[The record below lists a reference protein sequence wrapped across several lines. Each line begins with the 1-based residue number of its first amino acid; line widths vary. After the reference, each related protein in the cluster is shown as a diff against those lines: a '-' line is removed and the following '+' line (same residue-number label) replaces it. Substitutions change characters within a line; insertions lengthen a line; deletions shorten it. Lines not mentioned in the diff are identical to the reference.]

1 MAQKIKCSHILVEK
15 QSQALQ
21 ILEEIKNKGG
31 KLDTGEPDDKVL
43 IIDGLN
49 TFIRCFSAIPTL
61 NDDGAHV
68 GGIVGFLRSIG
79 YTINMFRPTRCII
92 VFDGKGGSSRRR
104 KLYPE
109 YKAKRKTNI
118 RLNRAYDF
126 QTIEE
131 ERENMIRQIR
141 RTIDYLEHLPITLL
155 SIDNVE
161 ADDII
166 AYASKQVLTDSK
178 VTIMSSDKDFLQ
190 LVDDRIS
197 VWSPTKKKLYKPEQ
211 VMEEYGI
218 PSHNLLMYRIFDGD
232 KSDNIDGIFGYGLKT
247 VQKKLPFLQEEKQFS
262 VDDAIKQSSEL
273 EEHREI
279 MERNFDLMQL
289 HNVNISASAKTKTI
303 DKVREPVPKLQ
314 KETFKEMFI
323 EDKMYSALPNL
334 DSWLQTKFQTLV
346 KFIGK

>member
-1 MAQKIKCSHILVEK
+1 MSKERYLSILND
-15 QSQALQ
+15 
-21 ILEEIKNKGG
+21 IKNQGG
-31 KLDTGEPDDKVL
+31 SELGDNPNENVL

-49 TFIRCFSAIPTL
+49 TFIRVFSVIPTT
-61 NDDGAHV
+61 NDNGTHI
-68 GGIVGFLRSIG
+68 GGIVGFLKSIG

-92 VFDGKGGSSRRR
+92 IWDGKGGSSRRR
-104 KLYPE
+104 KMYPE

-126 QTIEE
+126 ETIEQ
-131 ERENMIRQIR
+131 ERENMIRQIQ
-141 RTIDYLEHLPITLL
+141 RTIEYLDFLPITML
-155 SIDNVE
+155 SIDNVD

-166 AYASKQVLTDSK
+166 AYTAKQVLTDSK

-197 VWSPTKKKLYKPEQ
+197 VWSPTKKKLYRPEQ

-232 KSDNIDGIFGYGLKT
+232 KSDNINGVRGYGLKT
-247 VQKKLPFLQEEKQFS
+247 VIKKLPFLQEDKQFS
-262 VDDAIKQSSEL
+262 VDDAITEVEEL
-273 EEHREI
+273 EKHRDI

-289 HNVNISASAKTKTI
+289 HNVDISASAKTKTI
-303 DKVREPVPKLQ
+303 DKMREPIPNLDKV
-314 KETFKEMFI
+314 TFKKMFL

-334 DSWLQTKFQTLV
+334 ETWLQTKFQTLV
-346 KFIGK
+346 KFIGQ

>member
-1 MAQKIKCSHILVEK
+1 MSKERYLSILNDIKE
-15 QSQALQ
+15 Q
-21 ILEEIKNKGG
+21 GG
-31 KLDTGEPDDKVL
+31 SELGDNPNENVL

-49 TFIRCFSAIPTL
+49 TFIRVFSVIPTT
-61 NDDGAHV
+61 NDNGTHI
-68 GGIVGFLRSIG
+68 GGIVGFLKSIG

-92 VFDGKGGSSRRR
+92 IWDGKGGSSRRR
-104 KLYPE
+104 KMYPE

-126 QTIEE
+126 ETIEE
-131 ERENMIRQIR
+131 ERANMIRQIQ
-141 RTIDYLEHLPITLL
+141 RTIEYLDFLPITML

-166 AYASKQVLTDSK
+166 AYTAKQVLTDSK

-232 KSDNIDGIFGYGLKT
+232 KSDNINGVFGYGLKT
-247 VQKKLPFLQEEKQFS
+247 VLKKLPFLQEDKQFS
-262 VDDAIKQSSEL
+262 VDDAITEVEEL
-273 EEHREI
+273 EKHRDI
-279 MERNFDLMQL
+279 MERNYDLMQL
-289 HNVNISASAKTKTI
+289 HNVDISATAKTKTI
-303 DKVREPVPKLQ
+303 DKMREPIPNLDKV
-314 KETFKEMFI
+314 TFKKMFL

-334 DSWLQTKFQTLV
+334 ESWLQTKFQTLV
-346 KFIGK
+346 KFIGQ

>member
-1 MAQKIKCSHILVEK
+1 MSKERYLSILND
-15 QSQALQ
+15 
-21 ILEEIKNKGG
+21 IKNQGG
-31 KLDTGEPDDKVL
+31 SEQGQSPNENVL

-49 TFIRCFSAIPTL
+49 TFIRVFSVIPTT
-61 NDDGAHV
+61 NDNGTHI
-68 GGIVGFLRSIG
+68 GGIVGFLKSIG

-92 VFDGKGGSSRRR
+92 IWDGKGGSSRRR
-104 KLYPE
+104 KMYPE

-126 QTIEE
+126 ETIEE
-131 ERENMIRQIR
+131 ERANMIRQIQ
-141 RTIDYLEHLPITLL
+141 RTIEYLDFLPITML

-197 VWSPTKKKLYKPEQ
+197 VWSPTKKKLYRPEQ

-232 KSDNIDGIFGYGLKT
+232 KSDNINGVFGYGLKT
-247 VQKKLPFLQEEKQFS
+247 VLKKLPFLQEDKQFS
-262 VDDAIKQSSEL
+262 VDDAITEVDEL

-279 MERNFDLMQL
+279 MERNYDLMQL
-289 HNVNISASAKTKTI
+289 HNVDISASAKTKTI
-303 DKVREPVPKLQ
+303 DKIREPIPKLD
-314 KETFKEMFI
+314 KVTFKKMFLD
-323 EDKMYSALPNL
+323 DKMYSALPNL
-334 DSWLQTKFQTLV
+334 ESWLQTKFQTLV
-346 KFIGK
+346 KFIGQ

>member
-1 MAQKIKCSHILVEK
+1 MSKERYLSILND
-15 QSQALQ
+15 
-21 ILEEIKNKGG
+21 IKNQGG
-31 KLDTGEPDDKVL
+31 SEQGQSPNENVL

-49 TFIRCFSAIPTL
+49 TFIRVFSVIPTT
-61 NDDGAHV
+61 NDNGTHI
-68 GGIVGFLRSIG
+68 GGIVGFLKSIG

-92 VFDGKGGSSRRR
+92 IWDGKGGSSRRR
-104 KLYPE
+104 KMYPE

-126 QTIEE
+126 ETIEE
-131 ERENMIRQIR
+131 ERANMIRQIQ
-141 RTIDYLEHLPITLL
+141 RTIEYLDFLPITML

-166 AYASKQVLTDSK
+166 AYTAKQVLTDSK

-197 VWSPTKKKLYKPEQ
+197 VWAPTKKKLYTPEN
-211 VMEEYGI
+211 VLEEYGI

-232 KSDNIDGIFGYGLKT
+232 KSDNINGVFGYGLKT
-247 VQKKLPFLQEEKQFS
+247 VIKKLPFLQEDKQFS
-262 VDDAIKQSSEL
+262 VDDAITEVDEL

-289 HNVNISASAKTKTI
+289 HNVDISASAKTKTI
-303 DKVREPVPKLQ
+303 DKIREPIPKLD
-314 KETFKEMFI
+314 KVTFKKMFLD
-323 EDKMYSALPNL
+323 DKMYSALPNL
-334 DSWLQTKFQTLV
+334 ESWLQTKFQTLV
-346 KFIGK
+346 KFIGQ

>member
-1 MAQKIKCSHILVEK
+1 MSKERYLSILND
-15 QSQALQ
+15 
-21 ILEEIKNKGG
+21 IKNQGG
-31 KLDTGEPDDKVL
+31 SEQGQSPNENVL

-49 TFIRCFSAIPTL
+49 TFIRVFSVIPTT
-61 NDDGAHV
+61 NDNGTHI
-68 GGIVGFLRSIG
+68 GGIVGFLKSIG

-92 VFDGKGGSSRRR
+92 IWDGKGGSSRRR
-104 KLYPE
+104 KMYPE

-126 QTIEE
+126 ETIEE
-131 ERENMIRQIR
+131 ERANMIRQIQ
-141 RTIDYLEHLPITLL
+141 RTIEYLDFLPITML

-197 VWSPTKKKLYKPEQ
+197 VWAPTKKKLYTPEN
-211 VMEEYGI
+211 VLEEYGI

-232 KSDNIDGIFGYGLKT
+232 KSDNINGVFGYGLKT
-247 VQKKLPFLQEEKQFS
+247 VIKKLPFLQEDKQFS
-262 VDDAIKQSSEL
+262 VDDAITEVDEL

-279 MERNFDLMQL
+279 MERNYDLMQL
-289 HNVNISASAKTKTI
+289 HNVDISASAKTKTI
-303 DKVREPVPKLQ
+303 DKIREPIPKLD
-314 KETFKEMFI
+314 KVTFKKMFLD
-323 EDKMYSALPNL
+323 DKMYSALPNL
-334 DSWLQTKFQTLV
+334 ESWLQTKFQTLV
-346 KFIGK
+346 KFIGQ

>member
-1 MAQKIKCSHILVEK
+1 MSKERYLSILNDIKEQGGSEQG
-15 QSQALQ
+15 QSPN
-21 ILEEIKNKGG
+21 EN
-31 KLDTGEPDDKVL
+31 VL

-49 TFIRCFSAIPTL
+49 TFIRVFSVIPTT
-61 NDDGAHV
+61 NDNGTHI
-68 GGIVGFLRSIG
+68 GGIVGFLKSIG

-92 VFDGKGGSSRRR
+92 IWDGKGGSSRRR
-104 KLYPE
+104 KMYPE

-126 QTIEE
+126 ETIEE
-131 ERENMIRQIR
+131 ERANMIRQIQ
-141 RTIDYLEHLPITLL
+141 RTIEYLDFLPITML

-197 VWSPTKKKLYKPEQ
+197 VWSPTKKKLYRPEN
-211 VMEEYGI
+211 VFEEYGI

-232 KSDNIDGIFGYGLKT
+232 KSDNINGIRGYGLKT
-247 VQKKLPFLQEEKQFS
+247 VLKKLPFLQEDKQYS
-262 VDDAIKQSSEL
+262 VDDAITESSEL
-273 EEHREI
+273 EEHREL

-303 DKVREPVPKLQ
+303 DKIREPIRNLDKV
-314 KETFKEMFI
+314 TFKKMFL

-334 DSWLQTKFQTLV
+334 ETWLQTKFQTLV
-346 KFIGK
+346 RFIGQ

>member
-1 MAQKIKCSHILVEK
+1 MNKKKYLSILN
-15 QSQALQ
+15 
-21 ILEEIKNKGG
+21 EIKEQGG
-31 KLDTGEPDDKVL
+31 SENRTNSPDENVL

-49 TFIRCFSAIPTL
+49 TFIRVFSVIPTT
-61 NDDGAHV
+61 NDNGTHI
-68 GGIVGFLRSIG
+68 GGIVGFLKSIG

-92 VFDGKGGSSRRR
+92 IWDGKGGSSRRR
-104 KLYPE
+104 KMYPE

-126 QTIEE
+126 ETIEQ
-131 ERENMIRQIR
+131 ERENMIRQIQ
-141 RTIDYLEHLPITLL
+141 RTIEYLDFLPITML

-166 AYASKQVLTDSK
+166 AYTAKQVLTDSK

-197 VWSPTKKKLYKPEQ
+197 VWAPTKKKLYTPEN
-211 VMEEYGI
+211 VLEEYGI

-232 KSDNIDGIFGYGLKT
+232 KSDNINGVFGYGLKT
-247 VQKKLPFLQEEKQFS
+247 VQKKLPFLQEDKQFS
-262 VDDAIKQSSEL
+262 VDEVITEVDEL
-273 EEHREI
+273 EEHREF

-303 DKVREPVPKLQ
+303 DKIREPIPKLN
-314 KETFKEMFI
+314 KETFKKMFLD
-323 EDKMYSALPNL
+323 DKMYSALPNL
-334 DSWLQTKFQTLV
+334 ESWLQTKFQTLV
-346 KFIGK
+346 KFIGQ

>member
-1 MAQKIKCSHILVEK
+1 MNKEKYLSILNDIKE
-15 QSQALQ
+15 Q
-21 ILEEIKNKGG
+21 GG
-31 KLDTGEPDDKVL
+31 SELGDNPNENVL

-49 TFIRCFSAIPTL
+49 TFIRVFSVIPTT
-61 NDDGAHV
+61 NDNGTHI
-68 GGIVGFLRSIG
+68 GGIVGFLKSIG

-92 VFDGKGGSSRRR
+92 IWDGKGGSSRRR
-104 KLYPE
+104 KMYPE

-126 QTIEE
+126 ETIEE
-131 ERENMIRQIR
+131 ERANMIRQIQ
-141 RTIDYLEHLPITLL
+141 RTIEYLDFLPITML

-166 AYASKQVLTDSK
+166 AYTAKQVLTDSK

-232 KSDNIDGIFGYGLKT
+232 KSDNINGVFGYGLKT
-247 VQKKLPFLQEEKQFS
+247 VLKKLPFLQEDKQFS
-262 VDDAIKQSSEL
+262 VDDAITEVDEL

-289 HNVNISASAKTKTI
+289 HNVDISATAKTKTI
-303 DKVREPVPKLQ
+303 DKMREPIPNLDKVV
-314 KETFKEMFI
+314 FKKMFL

-334 DSWLQTKFQTLV
+334 ETWLQTKFQTLV
-346 KFIGK
+346 RFIGQ

>member
-1 MAQKIKCSHILVEK
+1 MSKERYLSILNDIKEQGGSEQG
-15 QSQALQ
+15 QSPN
-21 ILEEIKNKGG
+21 EN
-31 KLDTGEPDDKVL
+31 VM

-49 TFIRCFSAIPTL
+49 TFIRVFSVIPTT
-61 NDDGAHV
+61 NDNGTHI
-68 GGIVGFLRSIG
+68 GGIVGFLKSIG

-92 VFDGKGGSSRRR
+92 IWDGKGGSSRRR
-104 KLYPE
+104 KMYPE

-126 QTIEE
+126 ETIEE
-131 ERENMIRQIR
+131 ERANMIRQIQ
-141 RTIDYLEHLPITLL
+141 RTIEYLDFLPITML

-166 AYASKQVLTDSK
+166 AYTAKQVLTDSK

-232 KSDNIDGIFGYGLKT
+232 KSDNINGVFGYGLKT
-247 VQKKLPFLQEEKQFS
+247 VLKKLPFLQEDKQFS
-262 VDDAIKQSSEL
+262 VDDAITEVDEL

-303 DKVREPVPKLQ
+303 DKIREPIPKLD
-314 KETFKEMFI
+314 KVTFKKMFLD
-323 EDKMYSALPNL
+323 DKMYSALPNL
-334 DSWLQTKFQTLV
+334 ESWLQTKFQTLV
-346 KFIGK
+346 KFIGQ

>member
-1 MAQKIKCSHILVEK
+1 MNKEKYLSILNDIKE
-15 QSQALQ
+15 Q
-21 ILEEIKNKGG
+21 GG
-31 KLDTGEPDDKVL
+31 SELGDNPNENVL

-49 TFIRCFSAIPTL
+49 TFIRVFSVIPTT
-61 NDDGAHV
+61 NDNGTHI
-68 GGIVGFLRSIG
+68 GGIVGFLKSIG

-92 VFDGKGGSSRRR
+92 IWDGKGGSSRRR
-104 KLYPE
+104 KMYPE

-126 QTIEE
+126 ETIEE
-131 ERENMIRQIR
+131 ERANMIRQIQ
-141 RTIDYLEHLPITLL
+141 RTIEYLDFLPITML

-166 AYASKQVLTDSK
+166 AYTAKQVLTDSK

-232 KSDNIDGIFGYGLKT
+232 KSDNINGVFGYGLKT
-247 VQKKLPFLQEEKQFS
+247 VLKKLPFLQEDKQFS
-262 VDDAIKQSSEL
+262 VDDAITEVEEL
-273 EEHREI
+273 EKHRDI

-289 HNVNISASAKTKTI
+289 HNVNISATAKTKTI
-303 DKVREPVPKLQ
+303 DKMREPIPNLDKV
-314 KETFKEMFI
+314 TFKKMFLD
-323 EDKMYSALPNL
+323 DKMYSALPNL
-334 DSWLQTKFQTLV
+334 ETWLQTKFQTLV
-346 KFIGK
+346 RFIGQ

>member
-1 MAQKIKCSHILVEK
+1 MSKERYLSILK
-15 QSQALQ
+15 D
-21 ILEEIKNKGG
+21 IKNQGG
-31 KLDTGEPDDKVL
+31 SEQGQNSPNENVL

-49 TFIRCFSAIPTL
+49 TFIRVFSVIPTT
-61 NDDGAHV
+61 NDNGTHI
-68 GGIVGFLRSIG
+68 GGIVGFLKSIG

-92 VFDGKGGSSRRR
+92 IWDGKGGSSRRR
-104 KLYPE
+104 KMYPE

-131 ERENMIRQIR
+131 ERENMIRQIQ
-141 RTIDYLEHLPITLL
+141 RTIEYLDFLPITML

-166 AYASKQVLTDSK
+166 AYTAKQVLPDSK

-197 VWSPTKKKLYKPEQ
+197 VWAPTKKKLYTPEN
-211 VMEEYGI
+211 VLEEYGI

-232 KSDNIDGIFGYGLKT
+232 KSDNINGVFGYGLKT
-247 VQKKLPFLQEEKQFS
+247 VQKKLPFLQEDKQFS
-262 VDDAIKQSSEL
+262 VDEVITEVDEL

-279 MERNFDLMQL
+279 MERNYDLMQL
-289 HNVNISASAKTKTI
+289 HNVDISASAKTKTI
-303 DKVREPVPKLQ
+303 DKIREPIPKLD
-314 KETFKEMFI
+314 KVTFKKMFLD
-323 EDKMYSALPNL
+323 DKMYSALPNL
-334 DSWLQTKFQTLV
+334 ESWLQTKFQTLV
-346 KFIGK
+346 KFIGQ

>member
-1 MAQKIKCSHILVEK
+1 MNKKKYLSILDDIK
-15 QSQALQ
+15 
-21 ILEEIKNKGG
+21 KGG
-31 KLDTGEPDDKVL
+31 SEQGQNSPNENVL

-49 TFIRCFSAIPTL
+49 TFIRVFSVIPTT
-61 NDDGAHV
+61 NDNGTHI
-68 GGIVGFLRSIG
+68 GGIVGFLKSIG

-92 VFDGKGGSSRRR
+92 IWDGKGGSSRRR
-104 KLYPE
+104 KMYPE

-131 ERENMIRQIR
+131 ERENMIRQIQ
-141 RTIDYLEHLPITLL
+141 RTIEYLDFLPITML

-166 AYASKQVLTDSK
+166 AYTAKQVLPDSK

-197 VWSPTKKKLYKPEQ
+197 VWAPTKKKLYTPEN
-211 VMEEYGI
+211 VLEEYGI

-232 KSDNIDGIFGYGLKT
+232 KSDNINGVFGYGLKT
-247 VQKKLPFLQEEKQFS
+247 VQKKLPFLQEDKQFS
-262 VDDAIKQSSEL
+262 VDDAITEVDEL
-273 EEHREI
+273 EKHREI
-279 MERNFDLMQL
+279 MERNYDLMQL
-289 HNVNISASAKTKTI
+289 HNVDISASAKTKTI
-303 DKVREPVPKLQ
+303 DKIREPIPKLD
-314 KETFKEMFI
+314 KVTFKKMFL

-334 DSWLQTKFQTLV
+334 ESWLQTKFQTLV
-346 KFIGK
+346 KFIGQ

>member
-1 MAQKIKCSHILVEK
+1 MNKQRYLSILN
-15 QSQALQ
+15 
-21 ILEEIKNKGG
+21 EIKEQSGSDNG
-31 KLDTGEPDDKVL
+31 DNPNENVL

-49 TFIRCFSAIPTL
+49 TFIRVFSVIPTT
-61 NDDGAHV
+61 NDDGTHI
-68 GGIVGFLRSIG
+68 GGIVGFLKSIG

-92 VFDGKGGSSRRR
+92 IWDGKGGSSRRR
-104 KLYPE
+104 KMYPE

-126 QTIEE
+126 ETIEQ

-141 RTIDYLEHLPITLL
+141 RTIDYLEYLPITML

-166 AYASKQVLTDSK
+166 AYTAKQVLPDSK

-197 VWSPTKKKLYKPEQ
+197 VWSPTKKKLYKPEN
-211 VMEEYGI
+211 VLEEYGI

-232 KSDNIDGIFGYGLKT
+232 KSDNINGVFGYGLKT
-247 VQKKLPFLQEEKQFS
+247 VQKKLPFLQEDKTFS
-262 VDDAIKQSSEL
+262 VDEAIQESSEL
-273 EEHREI
+273 EQHREL
-279 MERNFDLMQL
+279 MERNYDLMQL
-289 HNVNISASAKTKTI
+289 HNVNISSSAKTKTI
-303 DKVREPVPKLQ
+303 DKMREPIPQLNKQ
-314 KETFKEMFI
+314 IFRKMFL

-334 DSWLQTKFQTLV
+334 DSWLQIKFQTLSR
-346 KFIGK
+346 FIGK

>member
-1 MAQKIKCSHILVEK
+1 MMFNSRRKLLEMSKERYLSILNDIKEQGGAEQG
-15 QSQALQ
+15 QSPN
-21 ILEEIKNKGG
+21 EN
-31 KLDTGEPDDKVL
+31 VL

-49 TFIRCFSAIPTL
+49 TFIRVFSVIPTT
-61 NDDGAHV
+61 NDNGTHI
-68 GGIVGFLRSIG
+68 GGIVGFLKSIG

-92 VFDGKGGSSRRR
+92 IWDGKGGSSRRR
-104 KLYPE
+104 KMYPE

-126 QTIEE
+126 ETIEE
-131 ERENMIRQIR
+131 ERANMIRQIQ
-141 RTIDYLEHLPITLL
+141 RTIEYLDFLPITML

-166 AYASKQVLTDSK
+166 AYTAKQVLTDSN

-232 KSDNIDGIFGYGLKT
+232 KSDNINGVFGYGLKT
-247 VQKKLPFLQEEKQFS
+247 VLKKLPFLQEDKQFS
-262 VDDAIKQSSEL
+262 VDDAITEVEEL
-273 EEHREI
+273 EKHRDI
-279 MERNFDLMQL
+279 MERNYDLMQL
-289 HNVNISASAKTKTI
+289 HNVDISATAKTKTI
-303 DKVREPVPKLQ
+303 DKMREPIPNLDKV
-314 KETFKEMFI
+314 TFKKMFL

-334 DSWLQTKFQTLV
+334 ESWLQTKIQTLV
-346 KFIGK
+346 KFIRQ

>member
-1 MAQKIKCSHILVEK
+1 MNKSKYLSILN
-15 QSQALQ
+15 
-21 ILEEIKNKGG
+21 EIKEQGG
-31 KLDTGEPDDKVL
+31 SELGDNPNENVL

-49 TFIRCFSAIPTL
+49 TFIRVFSVIPTT
-61 NDDGAHV
+61 NDDGTHI
-68 GGIVGFLRSIG
+68 GGIVGFLKSIG

-118 RLNRAYDF
+118 RLNRAYGLDK
-126 QTIEE
+126 IEH
-131 ERENMIRQIR
+131 ERENMIRQII
-141 RTIDYLEHLPITLL
+141 RTSDYLEHLPITLL

-232 KSDNIDGIFGYGLKT
+232 KSDNINGIFGYGLKT
-247 VQKKLPFLQEEKQFS
+247 VIKKLPFLQEEKQFS

-314 KETFKEMFI
+314 KETFKKMFI

-334 DSWLQTKFQTLV
+334 ETWLQTKFQTLV
-346 KFIGK
+346 KFIGQ

>member
-1 MAQKIKCSHILVEK
+1 MSKERYLSILNDIKEQGGSEQG
-15 QSQALQ
+15 QSPN
-21 ILEEIKNKGG
+21 EN
-31 KLDTGEPDDKVL
+31 VL

-49 TFIRCFSAIPTL
+49 TFIRVFSVIPTT
-61 NDDGAHV
+61 NDNGTHI
-68 GGIVGFLRSIG
+68 GGIVGFLKSIG

-92 VFDGKGGSSRRR
+92 IWDGKGGSSRRR
-104 KLYPE
+104 KMYPE

-126 QTIEE
+126 ETIEQ
-131 ERENMIRQIR
+131 ERENMIRQIQ
-141 RTIDYLEHLPITLL
+141 RTIEYLDFLPITML

-166 AYASKQVLTDSK
+166 AYTAKQVLTDSK

-232 KSDNIDGIFGYGLKT
+232 KSDNINGVFGYGLKT
-247 VQKKLPFLQEEKQFS
+247 VLKKLPFLQEDKQFS
-262 VDDAIKQSSEL
+262 VDDAITEVEEL
-273 EEHREI
+273 EKHRDI
-279 MERNFDLMQL
+279 MERNYDLMQL
-289 HNVNISASAKTKTI
+289 HNVDISATAKTKTI
-303 DKVREPVPKLQ
+303 DKMREPIPNLDKV
-314 KETFKEMFI
+314 TFKKMFL

-334 DSWLQTKFQTLV
+334 ESWLQTKFQTLV
-346 KFIGK
+346 KFIGQ

>member
-1 MAQKIKCSHILVEK
+1 MSKERYLSILNDIKEQGGSEQG
-15 QSQALQ
+15 QSPN
-21 ILEEIKNKGG
+21 EN
-31 KLDTGEPDDKVL
+31 VL

-49 TFIRCFSAIPTL
+49 TFIRVFSVIPTT
-61 NDDGAHV
+61 NDNGTHI
-68 GGIVGFLRSIG
+68 GGIVGFLKSIG

-92 VFDGKGGSSRRR
+92 IWDGKGGSSRRR
-104 KLYPE
+104 KMYPE

-126 QTIEE
+126 ETIEE
-131 ERENMIRQIR
+131 ERANMIRQIQ
-141 RTIDYLEHLPITLL
+141 RTIEYLDFLPITML

-166 AYASKQVLTDSK
+166 AYTAKQVLTDSN

-232 KSDNIDGIFGYGLKT
+232 KSDNINGVFGYGLKT
-247 VQKKLPFLQEEKQFS
+247 VQKKLPFLQEDKQFS
-262 VDDAIKQSSEL
+262 VDEVITEVDEL

-303 DKVREPVPKLQ
+303 DKIREPIPKLN
-314 KETFKEMFI
+314 KETFKKMFL

-334 DSWLQTKFQTLV
+334 ETWLQTKFQTLV
-346 KFIGK
+346 KFIGQ

>member
-1 MAQKIKCSHILVEK
+1 MNKKKYLSILN
-15 QSQALQ
+15 
-21 ILEEIKNKGG
+21 EIKEQGG
-31 KLDTGEPDDKVL
+31 SELGDNPNENVL

-49 TFIRCFSAIPTL
+49 TFIRVFSVIPTT
-61 NDDGAHV
+61 NDDGTHI
-68 GGIVGFLRSIG
+68 GGIVGFLKSIG

-104 KLYPE
+104 KAYPE

-118 RLNRAYDF
+118 RLNRAYGFDN
-126 QTIEE
+126 IEH

-141 RTIDYLEHLPITLL
+141 RTIDYLEYLPITLL

-218 PSHNLLMYRIFDGD
+218 PAHNLLMYRIFDGD
-232 KSDNIDGIFGYGLKT
+232 KSDNINGVRGYGLKT
-247 VQKKLPFLQEEKQFS
+247 VIKKLPFLQEEKQFS
-262 VDDAIKQSSEL
+262 VDDAIKESSEL
-273 EEHREI
+273 EEHRET

-303 DKVREPVPKLQ
+303 DKVREPIPKLQ
-314 KETFKEMFI
+314 KETFKKMFI

-334 DSWLQTKFQTLV
+334 ETWLQTKFQTLV
-346 KFIGK
+346 KFIGQ

>member
-1 MAQKIKCSHILVEK
+1 MSKERYLSILND
-15 QSQALQ
+15 
-21 ILEEIKNKGG
+21 IKNQGG
-31 KLDTGEPDDKVL
+31 SEQGQSPNENVL

-49 TFIRCFSAIPTL
+49 TFIRVFSVIPTT
-61 NDDGAHV
+61 NDNGTHI
-68 GGIVGFLRSIG
+68 GGIVGFLKSIG

-92 VFDGKGGSSRRR
+92 IWDGKGGSSRRR
-104 KLYPE
+104 KMYPE

-126 QTIEE
+126 ETIEE
-131 ERENMIRQIR
+131 ERANMIRQIQ
-141 RTIDYLEHLPITLL
+141 RTIEYLDFLPITML

-166 AYASKQVLTDSK
+166 AYTAKQVLTDSK

-197 VWSPTKKKLYKPEQ
+197 VWAPTKKKLYTPEN
-211 VMEEYGI
+211 VLEEYGI

-232 KSDNIDGIFGYGLKT
+232 KSDNINGVFGYGLKT
-247 VQKKLPFLQEEKQFS
+247 VLKKLPFLQEDKQFS
-262 VDDAIKQSSEL
+262 VDDAITEVDEL

-289 HNVNISASAKTKTI
+289 HNVDISASAKTKTI
-303 DKVREPVPKLQ
+303 DKIREPIPKLD
-314 KETFKEMFI
+314 KVTFKKMFLD
-323 EDKMYSALPNL
+323 DKMYSALPNL
-334 DSWLQTKFQTLV
+334 ESWLQTKFQTLV
-346 KFIGK
+346 KFIGQ

>member
-1 MAQKIKCSHILVEK
+1 MSKERYLSILNDIKE
-15 QSQALQ
+15 Q
-21 ILEEIKNKGG
+21 GG
-31 KLDTGEPDDKVL
+31 SELGDNPNENVL

-49 TFIRCFSAIPTL
+49 TFIRVFSVIPTT
-61 NDDGAHV
+61 NDNGTHI
-68 GGIVGFLRSIG
+68 GGIVGFLKSIG

-92 VFDGKGGSSRRR
+92 IWDGKGGSSRRR
-104 KLYPE
+104 KMYPE

-126 QTIEE
+126 ETIEE
-131 ERENMIRQIR
+131 ERANMIRQIQ
-141 RTIDYLEHLPITLL
+141 RTIEYLDFLPITML

-166 AYASKQVLTDSK
+166 AYTAKQVLTDSK

-232 KSDNIDGIFGYGLKT
+232 KSDNINGVRGYGLKT
-247 VQKKLPFLQEEKQFS
+247 VLKKLPFLQEDKQFS
-262 VDDAIKQSSEL
+262 VDDAIKESIEL
-273 EEHREI
+273 EEHREL

-303 DKVREPVPKLQ
+303 DKMREPIRNLDKV
-314 KETFKEMFI
+314 TFKKMFL

-334 DSWLQTKFQTLV
+334 ETWLQTKFQTLV
-346 KFIGK
+346 RFIGQ

>member
-1 MAQKIKCSHILVEK
+1 MMFNSRRKLLEMSKERYLSILNDIKEQGGSEQG
-15 QSQALQ
+15 QSPN
-21 ILEEIKNKGG
+21 EN
-31 KLDTGEPDDKVL
+31 VL

-49 TFIRCFSAIPTL
+49 TFIREFSVIPTT
-61 NDDGAHV
+61 NDNGTHI
-68 GGIVGFLRSIG
+68 GGIVGFLKSIG

-92 VFDGKGGSSRRR
+92 IWDGKGGSSRRR
-104 KLYPE
+104 KMYPE

-126 QTIEE
+126 ETIEE
-131 ERENMIRQIR
+131 ERANMIRQIQ
-141 RTIDYLEHLPITLL
+141 RTIEYLDFLPITML

-166 AYASKQVLTDSK
+166 AYTAKQVLTDSK

-232 KSDNIDGIFGYGLKT
+232 KSDNINGVFGYGLKT
-247 VQKKLPFLQEEKQFS
+247 VLKKLPFLQEDKQFS
-262 VDDAIKQSSEL
+262 VDDAITEVEEL
-273 EEHREI
+273 EKHRDI
-279 MERNFDLMQL
+279 MERNYDLMQL
-289 HNVNISASAKTKTI
+289 HNVDISASAKTKTI
-303 DKVREPVPKLQ
+303 DKMREPIPNLDKV
-314 KETFKEMFI
+314 TFKKMFL

-334 DSWLQTKFQTLV
+334 ETWLQTKFQTLV
-346 KFIGK
+346 RFIGQ

>member
-1 MAQKIKCSHILVEK
+1 MSKERYLSILNDIKEQGGSEQG
-15 QSQALQ
+15 QSPN
-21 ILEEIKNKGG
+21 EN
-31 KLDTGEPDDKVL
+31 VL

-49 TFIRCFSAIPTL
+49 TFIRVFSVIPTT
-61 NDDGAHV
+61 NDNGTHI
-68 GGIVGFLRSIG
+68 GGIVGFLKSIG

-92 VFDGKGGSSRRR
+92 IWDGKGGSSRRR
-104 KLYPE
+104 KMYPE

-126 QTIEE
+126 ETIEE
-131 ERENMIRQIR
+131 ERANMIRQIQ
-141 RTIDYLEHLPITLL
+141 RTIEYLDFLPITML

-166 AYASKQVLTDSK
+166 AYTAKQVLTDSK

-232 KSDNIDGIFGYGLKT
+232 KSDNINGIRGYGLKT
-247 VQKKLPFLQEEKQFS
+247 VLKKLPFLQEDKQFS
-262 VDDAIKQSSEL
+262 VDDAIKESSEL
-273 EEHREI
+273 EEHREL

-303 DKVREPVPKLQ
+303 DKMREPIPNLDKV
-314 KETFKEMFI
+314 TFKKMFLD
-323 EDKMYSALPNL
+323 DKMYSALPNL
-334 DSWLQTKFQTLV
+334 ETWLQTKFQTLV
-346 KFIGK
+346 RFIGQ

>member
-1 MAQKIKCSHILVEK
+1 MNKEKYLSILNDIKE
-15 QSQALQ
+15 Q
-21 ILEEIKNKGG
+21 GG
-31 KLDTGEPDDKVL
+31 SELGDNPNENVL

-49 TFIRCFSAIPTL
+49 TFIRVFSVIPTT
-61 NDDGAHV
+61 NDNGTHI
-68 GGIVGFLRSIG
+68 GGIVGFLKSIG

-92 VFDGKGGSSRRR
+92 IWDGKGGSSRRR
-104 KLYPE
+104 KMYPE

-126 QTIEE
+126 ETIEE
-131 ERENMIRQIR
+131 ERANMIRQIQ
-141 RTIDYLEHLPITLL
+141 RTIEYLDFLPITML

-197 VWSPTKKKLYKPEQ
+197 VWSPTKKKLYRPEN
-211 VMEEYGI
+211 VFEEYGI

-232 KSDNIDGIFGYGLKT
+232 KSDNINGIRGYGLKT
-247 VQKKLPFLQEEKQFS
+247 VLKKLPFLQEDKQYS
-262 VDDAIKQSSEL
+262 VDDAITESSEL
-273 EEHREI
+273 EEHREL

-303 DKVREPVPKLQ
+303 DKIREPIRNLDKV
-314 KETFKEMFI
+314 TFKKMFL

-334 DSWLQTKFQTLV
+334 ETWLQTKFQTLV
-346 KFIGK
+346 RFIGQ

>member
-1 MAQKIKCSHILVEK
+1 MNKKKYLSILN
-15 QSQALQ
+15 
-21 ILEEIKNKGG
+21 EIKEQGG
-31 KLDTGEPDDKVL
+31 SENRTNSPDENVL

-49 TFIRCFSAIPTL
+49 TFIRVFSVIPTT
-61 NDDGAHV
+61 NDNGTHI
-68 GGIVGFLRSIG
+68 GGIVGFLKSIG

-92 VFDGKGGSSRRR
+92 IWDGKGGSSRRR
-104 KLYPE
+104 KMYPE

-126 QTIEE
+126 ETIEQ
-131 ERENMIRQIR
+131 ERENMIRQIQ
-141 RTIDYLEHLPITLL
+141 RTIEYLDFLPITML

-166 AYASKQVLTDSK
+166 AYTAKQVLTDSK

-232 KSDNIDGIFGYGLKT
+232 KSDNINGVFGYGLKT
-247 VQKKLPFLQEEKQFS
+247 VQKKLPFLQEDKQFS
-262 VDDAIKQSSEL
+262 VDEVITEVDEL

-303 DKVREPVPKLQ
+303 DKIREPIPKLN
-314 KETFKEMFI
+314 KETFKKMFL

-334 DSWLQTKFQTLV
+334 ETWLQTKFQTLV
-346 KFIGK
+346 KFIGQK

>member
-1 MAQKIKCSHILVEK
+1 MSKERYLSILND
-15 QSQALQ
+15 
-21 ILEEIKNKGG
+21 IKNQGG
-31 KLDTGEPDDKVL
+31 SELGDNPNENVL

-49 TFIRCFSAIPTL
+49 TFIRVFSVIPTT
-61 NDDGAHV
+61 NDNGTHI
-68 GGIVGFLRSIG
+68 GGIVGFLKSIG

-92 VFDGKGGSSRRR
+92 IWDGKGGSSRRR
-104 KLYPE
+104 KMYPE

-126 QTIEE
+126 ETIEE
-131 ERENMIRQIR
+131 ERANMIRQIQ
-141 RTIDYLEHLPITLL
+141 RTIEYLDFLPITML

-166 AYASKQVLTDSK
+166 AYTAKQVLTDSK

-232 KSDNIDGIFGYGLKT
+232 KSDNINGVFGYGLKT
-247 VQKKLPFLQEEKQFS
+247 VLKKLPFLQEDKQFS
-262 VDDAIKQSSEL
+262 VDDAITEVDEL

-303 DKVREPVPKLQ
+303 DKIREPIPKLD
-314 KETFKEMFI
+314 KVTFKKMFLD
-323 EDKMYSALPNL
+323 DKMYSALPNL
-334 DSWLQTKFQTLV
+334 ESWLQTKFQTLV
-346 KFIGK
+346 KFIGQ

>member
-1 MAQKIKCSHILVEK
+1 MSKERYLSILNDIKEQGGSEQG
-15 QSQALQ
+15 QSPN
-21 ILEEIKNKGG
+21 EN
-31 KLDTGEPDDKVL
+31 VL

-49 TFIRCFSAIPTL
+49 TFIRVFSVIPTT
-61 NDDGAHV
+61 NDNGTHI
-68 GGIVGFLRSIG
+68 GGIVGFLKSIG

-92 VFDGKGGSSRRR
+92 IWDGKGGSSRRR
-104 KLYPE
+104 KMYPE

-126 QTIEE
+126 ETIEE
-131 ERENMIRQIR
+131 ERANMIRQIQ
-141 RTIDYLEHLPITLL
+141 RTIEYLDFLPITML

-166 AYASKQVLTDSK
+166 AYTAKQVLTDSN

-232 KSDNIDGIFGYGLKT
+232 KSDNINGVFGYGLKT
-247 VQKKLPFLQEEKQFS
+247 VLKKLPFLQEDKQFS
-262 VDDAIKQSSEL
+262 VDDAITEVEEL
-273 EEHREI
+273 DKHRDI
-279 MERNFDLMQL
+279 MERNYDLMQL
-289 HNVNISASAKTKTI
+289 HNVDISATAKTKTI
-303 DKVREPVPKLQ
+303 DKMREPIPNLDKV
-314 KETFKEMFI
+314 TFKKMFL

-334 DSWLQTKFQTLV
+334 ESWLQTKFQTLV
-346 KFIGK
+346 KFIGQ

>member
-1 MAQKIKCSHILVEK
+1 MSKERYLSILNDIKEQGGSEQG
-15 QSQALQ
+15 QSPN
-21 ILEEIKNKGG
+21 EN
-31 KLDTGEPDDKVL
+31 VL

-49 TFIRCFSAIPTL
+49 TFIRVFSVIPTT
-61 NDDGAHV
+61 NDNGTHI
-68 GGIVGFLRSIG
+68 GGIVGFLKSIG

-92 VFDGKGGSSRRR
+92 IWDGKGGSSRRR
-104 KLYPE
+104 KMYPE

-126 QTIEE
+126 ETIEQ
-131 ERENMIRQIR
+131 ERENMIRQIQ
-141 RTIDYLEHLPITLL
+141 RTIEYLDFLPITML

-166 AYASKQVLTDSK
+166 AYTAKQVLTDSK

-232 KSDNIDGIFGYGLKT
+232 KSDNINGVFGYGLKT
-247 VQKKLPFLQEEKQFS
+247 VLKKLPFLQEDKQFS
-262 VDDAIKQSSEL
+262 VDEVITEVDEL

-303 DKVREPVPKLQ
+303 DKIREPILKLN
-314 KETFKEMFI
+314 KETFKKMFL

-334 DSWLQTKFQTLV
+334 ETWLQTKFQTLV
-346 KFIGK
+346 KFIGQ

>member
-1 MAQKIKCSHILVEK
+1 M
-15 QSQALQ
+15 
-21 ILEEIKNKGG
+21 
-31 KLDTGEPDDKVL
+31 

-49 TFIRCFSAIPTL
+49 TFIRVFSVIPTT
-61 NDDGAHV
+61 NDNGTHI
-68 GGIVGFLRSIG
+68 GGIVGFLKSIG

-92 VFDGKGGSSRRR
+92 IWDGKGGSSRRR
-104 KLYPE
+104 KMYPE

-126 QTIEE
+126 ETIEE
-131 ERENMIRQIR
+131 ERANMIRQLQ
-141 RTIDYLEHLPITLL
+141 RTIKYLNFLQITLL

-197 VWSPTKKKLYKPEQ
+197 VWSPTKKKLYKPEN
-211 VMEEYGI
+211 VLEEYGI

-232 KSDNIDGIFGYGLKT
+232 KSDNINGVFGYGLKT
-247 VQKKLPFLQEEKQFS
+247 VQKKLPFLQEEKTFS
-262 VDDAIKQSSEL
+262 VDEAIKESGEL
-273 EEHREI
+273 EQHREL

-289 HNVNISASAKTKTI
+289 HNVDISASAKTKTI
-303 DKVREPVPKLQ
+303 DKIREPIPNLDKVV
-314 KETFKEMFI
+314 FKKMFL

-334 DSWLQTKFQTLV
+334 ESWLQTKFQTLV
-346 KFIGK
+346 KFIGQ

>member
-1 MAQKIKCSHILVEK
+1 MSKERYLSILNDIKEQGGSEQG
-15 QSQALQ
+15 QSPN
-21 ILEEIKNKGG
+21 EN
-31 KLDTGEPDDKVL
+31 VL

-49 TFIRCFSAIPTL
+49 TFIRVFSVIPTT
-61 NDDGAHV
+61 NDNGTHI
-68 GGIVGFLRSIG
+68 GGIVGFLKSIG

-92 VFDGKGGSSRRR
+92 IWDGKGGSSRRR
-104 KLYPE
+104 KMYPE

-126 QTIEE
+126 ETIEE
-131 ERENMIRQIR
+131 ERANMIRQIQ
-141 RTIDYLEHLPITLL
+141 RTIEYLDFLPITML

-166 AYASKQVLTDSK
+166 AYTAKQVLTDSN

-232 KSDNIDGIFGYGLKT
+232 KSDNINGVRGYGLKT
-247 VQKKLPFLQEEKQFS
+247 VIKKLPFLQEDKQFS
-262 VDDAIKQSSEL
+262 VDDAITEVEEL
-273 EEHREI
+273 EKHRDI

-289 HNVNISASAKTKTI
+289 HNVDISASAKTKTI
-303 DKVREPVPKLQ
+303 DKMREPIPNLDKV
-314 KETFKEMFI
+314 TFKKMFL

-334 DSWLQTKFQTLV
+334 ETWLQTKFQTLV
-346 KFIGK
+346 KFIGQ

>member
-1 MAQKIKCSHILVEK
+1 MSKERYLSILND
-15 QSQALQ
+15 
-21 ILEEIKNKGG
+21 IKNQGG
-31 KLDTGEPDDKVL
+31 SEQGQSPNENVL

-49 TFIRCFSAIPTL
+49 TFIRVFSVIPTT
-61 NDDGAHV
+61 NDNGTHI
-68 GGIVGFLRSIG
+68 GGIVGFLKSIG

-92 VFDGKGGSSRRR
+92 IWDGKGGSSRRR
-104 KLYPE
+104 KMYPE

-126 QTIEE
+126 ETIEE
-131 ERENMIRQIR
+131 ERANMIRQIQ
-141 RTIDYLEHLPITLL
+141 RTIEYLDFLPITML

-166 AYASKQVLTDSK
+166 AYTAKQVLTDSK

-197 VWSPTKKKLYKPEQ
+197 VWSPTKKKLYRPEQ

-232 KSDNIDGIFGYGLKT
+232 KSDNISGVFGYGLKT
-247 VQKKLPFLQEEKQFS
+247 VLKKLPFLQEDKQFS
-262 VDDAIKQSSEL
+262 VDDAITEVDEL

-289 HNVNISASAKTKTI
+289 HNVDISASAKTKTI
-303 DKVREPVPKLQ
+303 DKIREPIPKLD
-314 KETFKEMFI
+314 KVTFKKMFLD
-323 EDKMYSALPNL
+323 DKMYSALPNL
-334 DSWLQTKFQTLV
+334 ESWLQTKFQTLV
-346 KFIGK
+346 KFIGQ

>member
-1 MAQKIKCSHILVEK
+1 MNKEKYLSILNDIKE
-15 QSQALQ
+15 Q
-21 ILEEIKNKGG
+21 GG
-31 KLDTGEPDDKVL
+31 SELGDNPNENVL

-49 TFIRCFSAIPTL
+49 TFIRVFSVIPTT
-61 NDDGAHV
+61 NDNGTHI
-68 GGIVGFLRSIG
+68 GGIVGFLKSIG

-92 VFDGKGGSSRRR
+92 IWDGKGGSSRRR
-104 KLYPE
+104 KMYPE

-126 QTIEE
+126 ETIEE
-131 ERENMIRQIR
+131 ERANMIRQIQ
-141 RTIDYLEHLPITLL
+141 RTIEYLDFLPITML

-166 AYASKQVLTDSK
+166 AYTAKQVLTDSK

-232 KSDNIDGIFGYGLKT
+232 KSDNINGVFGYGLKT
-247 VQKKLPFLQEEKQFS
+247 VLKKLPFLQEDKQFS
-262 VDDAIKQSSEL
+262 VDDAITEVEEL
-273 EEHREI
+273 EKHRDI

-289 HNVNISASAKTKTI
+289 HNVNISATAKTKTI
-303 DKVREPVPKLQ
+303 DKMREPIPNLDKV
-314 KETFKEMFI
+314 TFKKMFL

-334 DSWLQTKFQTLV
+334 ESWLQTKFQTLV
-346 KFIGK
+346 KFIGQ

>member
-1 MAQKIKCSHILVEK
+1 MSKERYLSILNDIKEQGGSEQG
-15 QSQALQ
+15 QSPN
-21 ILEEIKNKGG
+21 EN
-31 KLDTGEPDDKVL
+31 VL

-49 TFIRCFSAIPTL
+49 TFIRVFSVIPTT
-61 NDDGAHV
+61 NDNGTHI
-68 GGIVGFLRSIG
+68 GGIVGFLKSIG

-92 VFDGKGGSSRRR
+92 IWDGKGGSSRRR
-104 KLYPE
+104 KMYPE

-126 QTIEE
+126 ETIEE
-131 ERENMIRQIR
+131 ERANMIRQIQ
-141 RTIDYLEHLPITLL
+141 RTIEYLDFLPITML

-166 AYASKQVLTDSK
+166 AYTAKQVLTDSN

-232 KSDNIDGIFGYGLKT
+232 KSDNINGVFGYGLKT
-247 VQKKLPFLQEEKQFS
+247 VLKKLPFLQEDKQFS
-262 VDDAIKQSSEL
+262 VDDAITEVEEL
-273 EEHREI
+273 EKHRDI
-279 MERNFDLMQL
+279 MERNYDLMQL
-289 HNVNISASAKTKTI
+289 HNVDISATAKTKTI
-303 DKVREPVPKLQ
+303 DKMREPIPNLDKV
-314 KETFKEMFI
+314 TFKKMFL

-334 DSWLQTKFQTLV
+334 ESWLQTKFQTLV
-346 KFIGK
+346 KFIGQ

>member
-1 MAQKIKCSHILVEK
+1 MFNLRRKLLGMSKERYLSILND
-15 QSQALQ
+15 
-21 ILEEIKNKGG
+21 IKNQGG
-31 KLDTGEPDDKVL
+31 SEQGQSPNENVL

-49 TFIRCFSAIPTL
+49 TFIRVFSVIPTT
-61 NDDGAHV
+61 NDNGTHI
-68 GGIVGFLRSIG
+68 GGIVGFLKSIG

-92 VFDGKGGSSRRR
+92 IWDGKGGSSRRR
-104 KLYPE
+104 KMYPE

-126 QTIEE
+126 ETIEE
-131 ERENMIRQIR
+131 ERANMIRQIQ
-141 RTIDYLEHLPITLL
+141 RTIEYLDFLPITML

-197 VWSPTKKKLYKPEQ
+197 VWSPTKKKLYRPEQ

-232 KSDNIDGIFGYGLKT
+232 KSDNINGVFGYGLKT
-247 VQKKLPFLQEEKQFS
+247 VLKKLPFLQEDKQFS
-262 VDDAIKQSSEL
+262 VDDAITEVDEL

-279 MERNFDLMQL
+279 MERNYDLMQL
-289 HNVNISASAKTKTI
+289 HNVDISASAKTKTI
-303 DKVREPVPKLQ
+303 DKIREPIPKLD
-314 KETFKEMFI
+314 KVTFKKMFLD
-323 EDKMYSALPNL
+323 DKMYSALPNL
-334 DSWLQTKFQTLV
+334 ESWLQTKFQTLV
-346 KFIGK
+346 KFIGQ

>member
-1 MAQKIKCSHILVEK
+1 MSKERYLSILND
-15 QSQALQ
+15 
-21 ILEEIKNKGG
+21 IKNQGG
-31 KLDTGEPDDKVL
+31 SEQGQSPNENVL

-49 TFIRCFSAIPTL
+49 TFIRVFSVIPTT
-61 NDDGAHV
+61 NDNGTHI
-68 GGIVGFLRSIG
+68 GGIVGFLKSIG

-92 VFDGKGGSSRRR
+92 IWDGKGGSSRRR
-104 KLYPE
+104 KMYPE

-126 QTIEE
+126 ETIEE
-131 ERENMIRQIR
+131 ERANMIRQIQ
-141 RTIDYLEHLPITLL
+141 RTIEYLDFLPITML

-166 AYASKQVLTDSK
+166 AYTAKQVLTDSK

-197 VWSPTKKKLYKPEQ
+197 VWAPTKKKLYTPEN
-211 VMEEYGI
+211 VLEEYGI

-232 KSDNIDGIFGYGLKT
+232 KSDNINGVFGYGLKT
-247 VQKKLPFLQEEKQFS
+247 VLKKLPFLQEDKQFS
-262 VDDAIKQSSEL
+262 VDDAITEVDEL

-289 HNVNISASAKTKTI
+289 HNVDISASAKTKTI
-303 DKVREPVPKLQ
+303 DKIREPIPKLD
-314 KETFKEMFI
+314 KVTFKKMFLD
-323 EDKMYSALPNL
+323 DKMYSALPNL
-334 DSWLQTKFQTLV
+334 DTWLLTKFKTLV
-346 KFIGK
+346 KFIGQ